1 MASNTIS
8 RKAAAPDQSQ
18 IKAGKKLS
26 FGKTLSAF
34 VFTGPIWILI
44 LGANPSTLSSSTII
58 LAQTLLVIFCAF
70 MFTLEFRKSSPS
82 PLILMIWVFNCGNV
96 GVPGLTQLLSGVG
109 PWPIFIDDNTYL
121 IAQVATVIASMFL
134 IFLLS
139 LPQQAMTKIPS
150 VRNISRYRLRN
161 LLILM
166 IPMVAYAISAG
177 GGIGAY
183 FGSRGA
189 VSSAKALAGVTKAQ
203 NGLFVSGSQAIVL
216 VVFVC
221 ALRLRKINK
230 DDPIVRIALPV
241 SGLFLVIL
249 SNPLSSSRY
258 WFFTVISTIAVA
270 TIRLTPGRIRAGAMS
285 IFYGLLFVFPFADYF
300 RRTEH
305 TVGAIGKAAWL
316 TGDYDGLQITAAGI
330 QWFEYNGAVWGHQLL
345 GALLPVVPRSI
356 WTSKPIDTGVMI
368 AQASG
373 MKFRNISGPWVAE
386 AVINF
391 GYAGL
396 FIFPILIAYFFRRIR
411 FRSVT
416 APDDFGIVLN
426 AFLVGYLPILLR
438 GSLIQASGVL
448 GLFVLFILYATPK
461 QAGTKIS
468 IREKIERE
476 LTSAKLSA

>member
-34 VFTGPIWILI
+34 FFTGPVWILV
-44 LGANPSTLSSSTII
+44 LGTSPSAISSSTVV
-58 LAQTLLVIFCAF
+58 LAQTFLVVLSAF
-70 MFTLEFRKSSPS
+70 MFTLEFRRSSPS
-82 PLILMIWVFNCGNV
+82 PLILMLWVFNCGNV
-96 GVPGLTQLLSGVG
+96 GVPGLTQLLSGVE
-109 PWPIFIDDNTYL
+109 PWPIVIDDNTYL
-121 IAQVATVIASMFL
+121 IAQVATVTASIFL

-139 LPQQAMTKIPS
+139 LPQKELKKIPP
-150 VRNISRYRLRN
+150 VRNLSRFRLRN

-166 IPMVAYAISAG
+166 IPMSVYAIQTG

-189 VSSAKALAGVTKAQ
+189 VSNAKALAGVTKAQ

-230 DDPIVRIALPV
+230 DDPIVQIGLYL
-241 SGLFLVIL
+241 SGLLLIIL
-249 SNPLSSSRY
+249 ANPLSSSRY
-258 WFFTVISTIAVA
+258 WFFTVIA
-270 TIRLTPGRIRAGAMS
+270 TVTLVTVRLTPGRIRFGAIS
-285 IFYGLLFVFPFADYF
+285 IFYGLLLVFPFADYF
-300 RRTEH
+300 RRSVH
-305 TVGAIGKAAWL
+305 TVGAIGKSAWL
-316 TGDYDGLQITAAGI
+316 TGDYDGLQISAAGI

-345 GALLPVVPRSI
+345 GALFPVIPRSF
-356 WTSKPIDTGVMI
+356 WTSKPVDTGIMI
-368 AQASG
+368 AQANG
-373 MKFRNISGPWVAE
+373 MKFRNISGPWIAE

-396 FIFPILIAYFFRRIR
+396 IIFPILIAYFFRRIR

-426 AFLVGYLPILLR
+426 GFLVGYLPILLR

-448 GLFVLFILYATPK
+448 GLFVLFILYLTPK

-476 LTSAKLSA
+476 LTAAKLSA